1 MPLTQGMS
9 VRAGSLA
16 VVVHGAANGSTAWT
30 WRGCIGAVIPA
41 YDDEGSGP
49 SVVLLHSGICDRRM
63 WDAQA
68 AALKSSYRVIRPDLQ
83 GFGETPLPSE
93 PVSFRD
99 DVINLLDHLHV
110 ERSAFV
116 GSSLGGRVALEVAV
130 TRPERVASLL
140 LLCPAFRGVGKT
152 PDAEAFRAEED
163 RLLSLGDVDAAVE
176 LNVATWLGPDA
187 SEGCRELVRE
197 MQRHAF
203 EVQLAAEATA
213 AEPQLTPAEVDLRQ
227 VLVPTLVVTGSL
239 DMDYFQHIARH
250 LVRSIAEA
258 RLHVLGW
265 SAHLPSLERPDDV
278 NHLITRFLA
287 AADA

>member
-1 MPLTQGMS
+1 M
-9 VRAGSLA
+9 
-16 VVVHGAANGSTAWT
+16 
-30 WRGCIGAVIPA
+30 IPA

-68 AALKSSYRVIRPDLQ
+68 AALKSSYRVIRPDLR

-93 PVSFRD
+93 PFSFGD
-99 DVINLLDHLHV
+99 DVIDLLDHLDV

-140 LLCPAFRGVGKT
+140 LLCPAFRGASAT
-152 PDAEAFRAEED
+152 PNAEAFRAEED
-163 RLLSLGDVDAAVE
+163 RLLSVGDVDAAVE

-187 SEGCRELVRE
+187 SEACRDLVRA

-203 EVQLAAEATA
+203 EVQLAEKAIA
-213 AEPQLTPAEVDLRQ
+213 AEPQLTPVDVDPRQ
-227 VLVPTLVVTGSL
+227 ISVPTLVVSGSL
-239 DMDYFQHIARH
+239 DMDYFQHIDRH
-250 LVRSIAEA
+250 LVRSI
-258 RLHVLGW
+258 GGG
-265 SAHLPSLERPDDV
+265 PPPDPWV
-278 NHLITRFLA
+278 VGA
-287 AADA
+287 PA